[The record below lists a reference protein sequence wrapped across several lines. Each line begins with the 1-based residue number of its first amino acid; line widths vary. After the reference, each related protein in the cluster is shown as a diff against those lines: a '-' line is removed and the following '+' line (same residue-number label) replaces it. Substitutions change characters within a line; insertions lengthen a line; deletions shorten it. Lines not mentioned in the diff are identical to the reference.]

1 MSKASIAIVGRPN
14 VGKSSLF
21 NAIAG
26 ERISIVHDSPG
37 VTRDRIY
44 VDCDWYGYDF
54 RLIDTGGLEIDS
66 SDPLLHKMQRQV
78 EFAMETADLV
88 IFLCDIRDGI
98 TSADRD
104 IAEFLRRSAKPVI
117 LALNKADTAQ
127 LMSEAIY
134 EFYELGLGEPY
145 PVSASHKLGLADL
158 MSAALSQL
166 PQEDFYEEYSD
177 RISVAI
183 IGKPNVGKSSLLN
196 YLLGES
202 RAIVSDVPGT
212 TRDALS
218 VDIDNEY
225 GSYRIVDTAGLR
237 RKAKVDTEIERYANL
252 RTTNSIEKADVCLIM
267 LDASEPLSNQDSK
280 IAGLAHNAGKA
291 SIFLI
296 NKWDLMDDKQESFRK
311 WTEELRNT
319 LSFMP
324 YAPMHTMSVL
334 STQRVDKIFELI
346 NRVYE
351 ESRKRLSTAV
361 VNEVLAEAVLM
372 HRPPSYKGRSLKLYY
387 ASQVSSQPPHIVIFV
402 NDPNLLHFS
411 YERYLENRFREAFAF
426 EGSPLRL
433 TFRPRK
439 QDDNLRVKNEDRK

>member
-98 TSADRD
+98 TSQDRD
-104 IAEFLRRSAKPVI
+104 IADFLRRSAKPVI
-117 LALNKADTAQ
+117 LALNKADTPQ
-127 LMSEAIY
+127 LMSEAVY

-166 PQEDFYEEYSD
+166 PQEDFYEEDSD

-319 LSFMP
+319 LSFML

-334 STQRVDKIFELI
+334 STQRVDKIFEMI

-351 ESRKRLSTAV
+351 ESRKRLPTAV